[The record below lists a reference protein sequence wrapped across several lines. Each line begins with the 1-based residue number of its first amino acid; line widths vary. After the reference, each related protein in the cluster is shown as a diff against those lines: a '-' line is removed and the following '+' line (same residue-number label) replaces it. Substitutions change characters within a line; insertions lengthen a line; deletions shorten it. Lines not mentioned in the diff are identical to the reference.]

1 MKFGETLVLL
11 GIFVVLPTIIVWLVS
26 RYKKHETDK
35 RAEMA
40 LAAIEKDS
48 DLDLEAFFRKMNL
61 PSRTIK
67 EKLLNKLLW
76 GCIFTIFGV
85 CIYIALAVFGMVIDR
100 VDANMFIGLSMV
112 AVPSLG
118 VGIAF
123 LINYFVGKK
132 ALKQE
137 MEAELKL
144 MQTKE

>member
-48 DLDLEAFFRKMNL
+48 DLDLEAFFWKMNL

-67 EKLLNKLLW
+67 EKLLDKLLW
-76 GCIFTIFGV
+76 NKYEEIAHNSFDGTWFSTIKPFDYLNSIHVDYRGL
-85 CIYIALAVFGMVIDR
+85 IEKGLAIEVTEE
-100 VDANMFIGLSMV
+100 NN
-112 AVPSLG
+112 PY
-118 VGIAF
+118 
-123 LINYFVGKK
+123 N
-132 ALKQE
+132 
-137 MEAELKL
+137 
-144 MQTKE
+144 

>member
-40 LAAIEKDS
+40 LAAIEKDT

-100 VDANMFIGLSMV
+100 VDENMFIGLSMV

-118 VGIAF
+118 IGIAF

>member
-35 RAEMA
+35 RVEMA

-100 VDANMFIGLSMV
+100 VNANMFIGLSMV
-112 AVPSLG
+112 ALPSLG

-137 MEAELKL
+137 MEAELKH

>member
-1 MKFGETLVLL
+1 MRLDQTLVLL

-26 RYKKHETDK
+26 RYKKHEIDK
-35 RAEMA
+35 RTEMA

-67 EKLLNKLLW
+67 EKLLDKLLW

-85 CIYIALAVFGMVIDR
+85 CIYMALAVFGMVINSVNAD
-100 VDANMFIGLSMV
+100 MFIGLSMV

-118 VGIAF
+118 IGIAF

-137 MEAELKL
+137 MEAELKH

>member
-40 LAAIEKDS
+40 LAAIEKGS

-132 ALKQE
+132 SLKQE

>member
-40 LAAIEKDS
+40 LAAIEKGS

-67 EKLLNKLLW
+67 EKLLDKLLW

-100 VDANMFIGLSMV
+100 VNGNMFIGLSMV

-123 LINYFVGKK
+123 LINYFVGRSVM
-132 ALKQE
+132 KQE
-137 MEAELKL
+137 MEAEAQK
-144 MQTKE
+144 QA

>member
-1 MKFGETLVLL
+1 MRLGQTLVLL
-11 GIFVVLPTIIVWLVS
+11 GIFVVLPTIIVWLVL

-40 LAAIEKDS
+40 LAAIEKGS

-67 EKLLNKLLW
+67 EKLLDKLLW

-85 CIYIALAVFGMVIDR
+85 CIYMALAVFGMVIASVNAD
-100 VDANMFIGLSMV
+100 MFIGLSMV

-118 VGIAF
+118 IGIAF
-123 LINYFVGKK
+123 LINYFVGKE

-137 MEAELKL
+137 MEAELKH

>member
-35 RAEMA
+35 RAEIA

-48 DLDLEAFFRKMNL
+48 GLDLEAFFRKMNL
-61 PSRTIK
+61 QSRTIK

-76 GCIFTIFGV
+76 GCIFTIFGA
-85 CIYIALAVFGMVIDR
+85 CIYIALAVYGMVIDR
-100 VDANMFIGLSMV
+100 VIADMFIGLSMV

-118 VGIAF
+118 IGIAF
-123 LINYFVGKK
+123 LINYYVGKK

-137 MEAELKL
+137 MEAELKY

>member
-11 GIFVVLPTIIVWLVS
+11 GLFVVLPTIIVWLVS

-35 RAEMA
+35 RAEIA

-48 DLDLEAFFRKMNL
+48 DLDLEEFFKKMNPL
-61 PSRTIK
+61 RRSIK
-67 EKLLNKLLW
+67 ERLLDKLLW

-85 CIYIALAVFGMVIDR
+85 CIYMALAVFGMVIDR
-100 VDANMFIGLSMV
+100 VIADMFIGLSMV

-118 VGIAF
+118 IGIAF

-137 MEAELKL
+137 MEAELKH

>member
-100 VDANMFIGLSMV
+100 VDDNMFIGLSMV

>member
-1 MKFGETLVLL
+1 MKFGETLALL

-35 RAEMA
+35 RAEIA
-40 LAAIEKDS
+40 LAVIEKDS
-48 DLDLEAFFRKMNL
+48 DLDVEAFFRKMNL

-67 EKLLNKLLW
+67 EKQLDKLLW

-85 CIYIALAVFGMVIDR
+85 CIYIALAVFGMVIDS
-100 VDANMFIGLSMV
+100 VIADMFIGLSMV

-118 VGIAF
+118 IGIAF
-123 LINYFVGKK
+123 LINYFVGQR

-137 MEAELKL
+137 MEAQLKS
-144 MQTKE
+144 MQTEE

>member
-11 GIFVVLPTIIVWLVS
+11 GIFVVLPTIIVWLVA
-26 RYKKHETDK
+26 RYKKHETDRK
-35 RAEMA
+35 AEMA

-48 DLDLEAFFRKMNL
+48 DLDLDAFFRKMNL

-67 EKLLNKLLW
+67 EKLLDKLLW

-100 VDANMFIGLSMV
+100 VNGDMFIGLSMM

-137 MEAELKL
+137 MEAELKH
-144 MQTKE
+144 MQTEE

>member
-1 MKFGETLVLL
+1 MRLGQTLVLL

-26 RYKKHETDK
+26 RYKKHEIDK
-35 RAEMA
+35 RTEMA
-40 LAAIEKDS
+40 LAAIEKDF

-67 EKLLNKLLW
+67 EKLLDKLLW

-85 CIYIALAVFGMVIDR
+85 CIYMALAVFGMVINSVNAD
-100 VDANMFIGLSMV
+100 MFIGLSMV

-118 VGIAF
+118 IGIAF

-137 MEAELKL
+137 MEAELKH

>member
-35 RAEMA
+35 RTEMA

-48 DLDLEAFFRKMNL
+48 DLDLEAFFRKMNP

-67 EKLLNKLLW
+67 EKLLDKLLW

-100 VDANMFIGLSMV
+100 VDANMFIGLSIV
-112 AVPSLG
+112 ALPSLG
-118 VGIAF
+118 IGIAF

-137 MEAELKL
+137 MEAELKHI
-144 MQTKE
+144 QTKE

>member
-1 MKFGETLVLL
+1 MKLGETLVFL
-11 GIFVVLPTIIVWLVS
+11 GIFVVLPTIIVWLVL

-40 LAAIEKDS
+40 LAAIEKGS
-48 DLDLEAFFRKMNL
+48 P

-67 EKLLNKLLW
+67 EKLLDKLLW
-76 GCIFTIFGV
+76 GCIFTNFGV
-85 CIYIALAVFGMVIDR
+85 CIYMALAVFGMVIDR
-100 VDANMFIGLSMV
+100 VNNDMFIVLSMV

-118 VGIAF
+118 IGIAF

-137 MEAELKL
+137 MEAELKH

>member
-48 DLDLEAFFRKMNL
+48 DLDLEALFRKMNL

-67 EKLLNKLLW
+67 EKLLDKLLW
-76 GCIFTIFGV
+76 GCIFTIFGA
-85 CIYIALAVFGMVIDR
+85 CIYIALAVYGMVIDS
-100 VDANMFIGLSMV
+100 VIADMFIGLSMV

-118 VGIAF
+118 IGIAF
-123 LINYFVGKK
+123 LINYYVG
-132 ALKQE
+132 
-137 MEAELKL
+137 
-144 MQTKE
+144 

>member
-35 RAEMA
+35 RTEMA

-48 DLDLEAFFRKMNL
+48 DLDLEAFFRRMNL

-67 EKLLNKLLW
+67 EKLLDKLLW
-76 GCIFTIFGV
+76 GCIFTIFGA
-85 CIYIALAVFGMVIDR
+85 CIYIALAVYGMVIDS
-100 VDANMFIGLSMV
+100 VIADMFIGLSMV

-118 VGIAF
+118 IGIAF
-123 LINYFVGKK
+123 LINYYVGKK

-137 MEAELKL
+137 MEAELKH

>member
-11 GIFVVLPTIIVWLVS
+11 GLFVVLPTIIVWLVS

-35 RAEMA
+35 RAEIA

-48 DLDLEAFFRKMNL
+48 DLDLEEFFKKMN
-61 PSRTIK
+61 PPRRSI
-67 EKLLNKLLW
+67 LLDKLLW

-85 CIYIALAVFGMVIDR
+85 CIYMALAVFGMVIDS
-100 VDANMFIGLSMV
+100 VIADMFIGLSMV

-118 VGIAF
+118 IGIAF

-137 MEAELKL
+137 MEAELKH

>member
-35 RAEMA
+35 RAEIA

-67 EKLLNKLLW
+67 EKLLDKLLW

-85 CIYIALAVFGMVIDR
+85 CIYMALAVFGMVIDS
-100 VDANMFIGLSMV
+100 VIADMFIGLSILSFNSFCTTYPV
-112 AVPSLG
+112 RP
-118 VGIAF
+118 AF
-123 LINYFVGKK
+123 
-132 ALKQE
+132 AS
-137 MEAELKL
+137 
-144 MQTKE
+144 

>member
-1 MKFGETLVLL
+1 MRLDQTLVLL

-26 RYKKHETDK
+26 RYKKHEIDK
-35 RAEMA
+35 RTEMA

-61 PSRTIK
+61 PSHTIK
-67 EKLLNKLLW
+67 EKLLDKLLW

-85 CIYIALAVFGMVIDR
+85 CIYMALAVFGMVINSVNAD
-100 VDANMFIGLSMV
+100 MFIGLSMV

-118 VGIAF
+118 IGIAF

-137 MEAELKL
+137 MEAELKH